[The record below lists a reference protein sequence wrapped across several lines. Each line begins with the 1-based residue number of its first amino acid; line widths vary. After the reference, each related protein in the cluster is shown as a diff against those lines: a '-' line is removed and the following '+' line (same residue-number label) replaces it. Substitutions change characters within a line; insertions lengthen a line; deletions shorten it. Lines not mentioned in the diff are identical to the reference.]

1 MIPKAD
7 NSPLSKAF
15 TGENKKQKKKKQNK
29 TKKKQEEKK
38 SENRKESLVC
48 GCRILPF
55 ANGASKISS
64 LASSKR
70 V

>member
-15 TGENKKQKKKKQNK
+15 TGENKKKKKKTKQK
-29 TKKKQEEKK
+29 KKKQEEKK